1 MNRFSQFIPSEY
13 VPLDTN
19 LLLKAGM
26 YAEQNALE
34 DLNKINNAIGNLNA
48 IPAKYTQD
56 SEYLKSKL
64 DQTRSN
70 ISGLISNTSEFT
82 QPDFVGKINQEVYNF
97 TNDPNIRQILNDN
110 QHWDDVQKSRVK
122 NSNIMYDAVLSKDL
136 ENAKNTYSNTGT
148 LTDMTQ
154 IPYSFKYY
162 DRDQQFVQA
171 IQALKDNKIKTND
184 GYTVTEIIT
193 NAYIN
198 KGSIDPTRLTNALNL
213 VVQNNPELNKSLE
226 LDYRYQ
232 KGLGFLD
239 PVDLNELNDFKEKTV
254 LGYANTYFNLQ
265 TSQEIGD
272 LAKYATKLQM
282 KQGMKEQERGEELTY
297 ETKTEN
303 DLIDESDAENELISD
318 GTLPSLPG
326 VSETIGTAIDMA
338 VEGVNNIF
346 GTDFNTSPKPKTP
359 ESNFKKIMKTT
370 NLKNLSSE
378 GQVLAYTRALK
389 NTRNS
394 GDPLLTIY
402 TTEGNKEYNYFNKK
416 HVKDIMLDN
425 IIAEK
430 MAIRNEKG
438 EVLKKDDNGYPTDI
452 KENFIFAGYN
462 PIKGYFKYVH
472 DGTKENYYVE
482 TPQSFLS
489 ANEIIKNI
497 NNSRFRMGNRFID
510 IGNGKQ
516 VMTHTDILANDITN
530 PNVTLNTVV
539 YDQVYTPS
547 EFDNLDNKD
556 NLLYNVYSKE
566 GEQINIE
573 YNKAPNDAKI
583 VVTEDQTKGTT
594 VLTGKAID
602 DYNKEIFKY
611 YYFKLVK

>member
-122 NSNIMYDAVLSKDL
+122 NPNSTYDAVLSKDL

-154 IPYSFKYY
+154 IPYSFKHY

-171 IQALKDNKIKTND
+171 IKALGDNKIKTDD
-184 GYTVTEIIT
+184 GYTVREVIT

-198 KGSIDPTRLTNALNL
+198 KGSIDSTRLTNALNL
-213 VVQNNPELNKSLE
+213 VIQNNPELNKSLE

-239 PVDLNELNDFKEKTV
+239 PVDLNELNNFKENTI
-254 LGYANTYFNLQ
+254 LNYAGTYLKLQNT
-265 TSQEIGD
+265 EKMGD
-272 LAKYATKLQM
+272 LPKYATKLQM
-282 KQGMKEQERGEELTY
+282 KQSMKEQESEGEGELTY
-297 ETKTEN
+297 DTKTED
-303 DLIDESDAENELISD
+303 DLIDESDAENELITSKII
-318 GTLPSLPG
+318 TPSSYTTSFGDKESPG
-326 VSETIGTAIDMA
+326 ETIEIELPTR
-338 VEGVNNIF
+338 NI
-346 GTDFNTSPKPKTP
+346 TIPKN
-359 ESNFKKIMKTT
+359 S
-370 NLKNLSSE
+370 NLKNLSKEDQIS
-378 GQVLAYTRALK
+378 AYKRALK

-402 TTEGNKEYNYFNKK
+402 TTKGNKEYNYFNQKD
-416 HVKDIMLDN
+416 VKDIMLDN
-425 IIAEK
+425 IIAGK

-438 EVLKKDDNGYPTDI
+438 EVLKQGEKSYPTDI
-452 KENFIFAGYN
+452 KKNFIFAGYN

-472 DGTKENYYVE
+472 GGTNKNYYVE

-497 NNSRFRMGNRFID
+497 NNSRFRIGNRFINV
-510 IGNGKQ
+510 GNGKQ
-516 VMTHTDILANDITN
+516 VMTYTDILANDITN
-530 PNVTLNTVV
+530 PNATLNTVV

-556 NLLYNVYSKE
+556 NLLYKVYSKE
-566 GEQINIE
+566 GEEINVD

-583 VVTEDQTKGTT
+583 VVTENQTKGTA

-611 YYFKLVK
+611 YYKQLKF